1 MTDLDT
7 SFLEAPEQEEEEL
20 IEEKL
25 ITENIQP
32 PIKLDYKL
40 KTIEERRDLVEKI
53 GATKDGKWTY
63 IRFTKT
69 VDGVETVEWG
79 WCASQ
84 FITVEGENSDP
95 ITDPNTPPAVEPIL

>member
-53 GATKDGKWTY
+53 VA
-63 IRFTKT
+63 
-69 VDGVETVEWG
+69 
-79 WCASQ
+79 Q
-84 FITVEGENSDP
+84 
-95 ITDPNTPPAVEPIL
+95 TP